1 MLAPHIPSAFLSTK
15 SSSQLVFVHP
25 GLKRGPGGCPVLV
38 LSPPS
43 PLLYKVRLVRLP
55 HSYWTGASAWPLG
68 CGGHSGGPGMVPGHG
83 LLEVCPPDSLEGPFK
98 PLPGG
103 GHPLR
108 LCRRRGLLSYA
119 GFLVIAS
126 PPGQPSCCL
135 KNLNLRRQN
144 ADCGGYV
151 QETCFLSNSGPEE
164 RQPWVSPWLFLCLVL
179 SSFCL

>member
-68 CGGHSGGPGMVPGHG
+68 WWPLRGPWDGARTWPVRSMSSRLPGRSLQTPPWGGPPSQIVQK
-83 LLEVCPPDSLEGPFK
+83 ERASLI
-98 PLPGG
+98 
-103 GHPLR
+103 
-108 LCRRRGLLSYA
+108 CR
-119 GFLVIAS
+119 
-126 PPGQPSCCL
+126 
-135 KNLNLRRQN
+135 
-144 ADCGGYV
+144 
-151 QETCFLSNSGPEE
+151 FLSNSFPPRTAFLLFKEPQPEKTE
-164 RQPWVSPWLFLCLVL
+164 CRLWWVCAGNMLP
-179 SSFCL
+179 

>member
-103 GHPLR
+103 GPPSQIVQKERASLI
-108 LCRRRGLLSYA
+108 CR
-119 GFLVIAS
+119 
-126 PPGQPSCCL
+126 
-135 KNLNLRRQN
+135 
-144 ADCGGYV
+144 
-151 QETCFLSNSGPEE
+151 FLSNSFPPRTAFLLFKEPQPEKTE
-164 RQPWVSPWLFLCLVL
+164 CRLWWVCAGNMLP
-179 SSFCL
+179 